1 MNIKNVVFT
10 LENCD
15 TITIPGKYIGDIFLE
30 NLKTEIKR
38 LALNWV
44 GKIELCESF
53 FIEIHNFA
61 NTLDYAFSEDSD
73 CFKDDPYH
81 KFDRLCRC
89 HDITQVTINLYDD
102 NDDDKEYTYDY
113 IVSYSDEYPGAL
125 GSPNIYQYTYI
136 SDLGHLYILI
146 DPKLKLDDVLDYE
159 SINDKVAM
167 HFNFEL
173 LGIEEDDEEEYS
185 YDKDDNNEDDEDIDK
200 DNQ

>member
-1 MNIKNVVFT
+1 MNIKNIIFT

-15 TITIPGKYIGDIFLE
+15 TITIPGQYIGDICLE

-44 GKIELCESF
+44 DKIELCESF

-73 CFKDDPYH
+73 CFKDEPYY
-81 KFDRLCRC
+81 KFDRLCN
-89 HDITQVTINLYDD
+89 HYDITQVTINLYDY
-102 NDDDKEYTYDY
+102 NDKEYSYDY
-113 IVSYSDEYPGAL
+113 LVSYSEEDPNVL

-159 SINDKVAM
+159 YINNKEAM
-167 HFNFEL
+167 HLNFEL
-173 LGIEEDDEEEYS
+173 LGIEEENEDEYS
-185 YDKDDNNEDDEDIDK
+185 YDKDDNNENDEDIDK